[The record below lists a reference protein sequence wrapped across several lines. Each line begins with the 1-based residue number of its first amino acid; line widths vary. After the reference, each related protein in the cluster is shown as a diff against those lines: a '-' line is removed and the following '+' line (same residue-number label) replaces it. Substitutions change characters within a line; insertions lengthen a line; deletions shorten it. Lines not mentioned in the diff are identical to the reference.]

1 MGTGRSRAGNE
12 GHSICTR
19 CAGKGLAA
27 GVGPVSAPLPLGRA
41 SDARDGADVLPRCNV
56 PCRGCFDLLGA
67 VVNWQLPGEPSAVV
81 DSFFHGQAR
90 PEHQDARYRGRT
102 QLFPGEFAE
111 GNASLLLTG
120 TTPGDAG
127 NYSCPHKTK
136 SKSKS
141 MRRRG
146 ADGMAV
152 LAGAVLTQIV
162 VCILAGQGR
171 GRQPEWVLA
180 VPLCPS
186 AGQTS
191 SRVTARD
198 GADVL
203 LRCNVPCRGHF
214 DFLGAIVN
222 WQLPG
227 EPSAVVDS
235 FFHGQVH
242 PEHQDA
248 RYRGRTQLFPGEFA
262 KGNASLLLRG
272 TTPSDAGNY
281 SCHAVL
287 CAHTP
292 HTQRVVELQVT
303 GLAGGGTHTQGTGL
317 CWLLLLP
324 MLLFHLWL
332 LGDHRELPAR
342 LHFKSCWEPG
352 PGALQHWQLIQDK
365 RSLGWQPA
373 VCSAPQMPVLAPC
386 MTGRFNSPGSLESQD
401 PSAHR
406 KTWTGF
412 AFIHTSVQMGKAGLD
427 AAGRKKEKNQLSIA
441 GNAGVLIRPI
451 NKGSL

>member
-1 MGTGRSRAGNE
+1 
-12 GHSICTR
+12 
-19 CAGKGLAA
+19 
-27 GVGPVSAPLPLGRA
+27 
-41 SDARDGADVLPRCNV
+41 
-56 PCRGCFDLLGA
+56 
-67 VVNWQLPGEPSAVV
+67 
-81 DSFFHGQAR
+81 
-90 PEHQDARYRGRT
+90 
-102 QLFPGEFAE
+102 
-111 GNASLLLTG
+111 
-120 TTPGDAG
+120 
-127 NYSCPHKTK
+127 
-136 SKSKS
+136 
-141 MRRRG
+141 
-146 ADGMAV
+146 MAV

-171 GRQPEWVLA
+171 
-180 VPLCPS
+180 
-186 AGQTS
+186 TS

-303 GLAGGGTHTQGTGL
+303 GSSRHGST
-317 CWLLLLP
+317 
-324 MLLFHLWL
+324 
-332 LGDHRELPAR
+332 
-342 LHFKSCWEPG
+342 S
-352 PGALQHWQLIQDK
+352 
-365 RSLGWQPA
+365 S
-373 VCSAPQMPVLAPC
+373 PV
-386 MTGRFNSPGSLESQD
+386 GSLDLE
-401 PSAHR
+401 PCN
-406 KTWTGF
+406 TGSSSRTKG
-412 AFIHTSVQMGKAGLD
+412 AWD
-427 AAGRKKEKNQLSIA
+427 
-441 GNAGVLIRPI
+441 
-451 NKGSL
+451 GSLRSAQRHKCLSWPPA